1 MNTSKLINVCI
12 SIIKVIK
19 LKYLLTNF
27 SAFFAIALVT
37 AIGLIIR
44 LNMLRRRKKF
54 RNGGYAR
61 NFPLLRYNALM
72 K

>member
-37 AIGLIIR
+37 AIGLTSDSTC
-44 LNMLRRRKKF
+44 L
-54 RNGGYAR
+54 GGKSFGAGVILEI
-61 NFPLLRYNALM
+61 FHCSGIMP
-72 K
+72 